1 MRGYF
6 GFILAFLAIQNNL
19 FAAEAGMPQLDPKY
33 WASQAFWLIL
43 VFTILYI
50 SIAKFYLPKIKDN
63 LDNREN
69 RIKDDLNDAN
79 KFKEL
84 SEIKLKEYEKILEEA
99 KKEVIKIQIESKN
112 ILEKDIQTK
121 KGAIEKEIE
130 KEIAKAQKEISDLKK
145 NSISDIQKI
154 SENIASNIIE
164 TISGD
169 KLNESS
175 IKAAVEDVS
184 KKNLGKYL

>member
-1 MRGYF
+1 MNKYF
-6 GFILAFLAIQNNL
+6 GFIIALFAIQNNL

-43 VFTILYI
+43 VFTVLYI
-50 SIAKFYLPKIKDN
+50 SIAKFYLPKIKSN
-63 LDNREN
+63 LDNRES
-69 RIKDDLNDAN
+69 RIKDDIEDAN
-79 KFKEL
+79 KFNEL
-84 SEIKLKEYEKILEEA
+84 SDSKLKEYEKILENA
-99 KKEVIKIQIESKN
+99 KKEVIKIHIESKN
-112 ILEKDIQTK
+112 LLDKEIQTK
-121 KGAIEKEIE
+121 KNTIEKEIE
-130 KEIAKAQKEISDLKK
+130 KEITKAQKEIGDLKK

-154 SENIASNIIE
+154 SENIASSIIE

-175 IKAAVEDVS
+175 IKAAVEDIS

>member
-1 MRGYF
+1 MKSYF
-6 GFILAFLAIQNNL
+6 SLIIAMFAIQNDL

-33 WASQAFWLIL
+33 WASQGFWLIL

-50 SIAKFYLPKIKDN
+50 SIAKFYLPKIKNN

-69 RIKDDLNDAN
+69 RIKDDLDDAN

-84 SEIKLKEYEKILEEA
+84 SESKLKEYEKILENA
-99 KKEVIKIQIESKN
+99 RKEVIKIHIESKN
-112 ILEKDIQTK
+112 TLDKDIKTK
-121 KGAIEKEIE
+121 KETIEKEIE
-130 KEIAKAQKEISDLKK
+130 KEILKAQKEISDLKK
-145 NSISDIQKI
+145 NSITDIQKI

-164 TISGD
+164 SISGD
-169 KLNESS
+169 KLNENS

>member
-1 MRGYF
+1 MKRYF
-6 GFILAFLAIQNNL
+6 SLIITILVIQNDL
-19 FAAEAGMPQLDPKY
+19 LAAEAGMPQLNPKY

-50 SIAKFYLPKIKDN
+50 SVAKFYLPKIKNN

-69 RIKDDLNDAN
+69 KIKDDLEDAN
-79 KFKEL
+79 KSKEL
-84 SEIKLKEYEKILEEA
+84 SELKLREYEKILENA
-99 KKEVIKIQIESKN
+99 KKEVIKIHIDSKN
-112 ILEKDIQTK
+112 LLDKDIQTK
-121 KGAIEKEIE
+121 KSAIEKEIE
-130 KEIAKAQKEISDLKK
+130 KEIAKAQKEINDLKK

-169 KLNESS
+169 KLNENS
-175 IKAAVEDVS
+175 IKAAVEDIS

>member
-1 MRGYF
+1 MKHLPSLL
-6 GFILAFLAIQNNL
+6 IAVLAIRSDL
-19 FAAEAGMPQLDPKY
+19 FAAEVGMPQLDPKY

-50 SIAKFYLPKIKDN
+50 SIAKFYLPKIKNN

-69 RIKDDLNDAN
+69 RIKDDLEDAN

-84 SEIKLKEYEKILEEA
+84 SESKLKEYEKILENA
-99 KKEVIKIQIESKN
+99 KKEVIKIHIESKN
-112 ILEKDIQTK
+112 TLDKDIKTK
-121 KGAIEKEIE
+121 KETIEKEIE
-130 KEIAKAQKEISDLKK
+130 KEIIKAQKEISDLKK
-145 NSISDIQKI
+145 NSITDIQKI

-164 TISGD
+164 SISGD
-169 KLNESS
+169 KLNENS
-175 IKAAVEDVS
+175 IKAAVEDIS

>member
-63 LDNREN
+63 LDNRES
-69 RIKDDLNDAN
+69 RIKNDLDDAN

-84 SEIKLKEYEKILEEA
+84 SESKFKEYEKILENA
-99 KKEVIKIQIESKN
+99 KNEVIKIHIESKN
-112 ILEKDIQTK
+112 ILDKDIK
-121 KGAIEKEIE
+121 KKRESVEKEIE
-130 KEIAKAQKEISDLKK
+130 KEILKAQKEIRDLKK

-175 IKAAVEDVS
+175 VKATVEDVS

>member
-1 MRGYF
+1 MKQLLSL
-6 GFILAFLAIQNNL
+6 FIAVLAIRSDL
-19 FAAEAGMPQLDPKY
+19 FAAEVGMPQLDPKY

-50 SIAKFYLPKIKDN
+50 SIAKFYLPKIKNN

-69 RIKDDLNDAN
+69 KIKNDLDDAN

-84 SEIKLKEYEKILEEA
+84 SELKLKEYEKILENA
-99 KKEVIKIQIESKN
+99 KKEIAKIHLESKN
-112 ILEKDIQTK
+112 KLDKDIQLK
-121 KGAIEKEIE
+121 KGTVEKEIE
-130 KEIAKAQKEISDLKK
+130 KEIIKAQKEISDIKK

-154 SENIASNIIE
+154 SGNIASNIIE
-164 TISGD
+164 KISGE

-175 IKAAVEDVS
+175 IKAVVEDIS

>member
-1 MRGYF
+1 MKRYF
-6 GFILAFLAIQNNL
+6 NYLIAVFAIQNNL
-19 FAAEAGMPQLDPKY
+19 FAAEAGMPQLDPRY

-50 SIAKFYLPKIKDN
+50 SISKFYLPKIKKN
-63 LDNREN
+63 LDDREN
-69 RIKDDLNDAN
+69 KIKDDLEDAY

-84 SEIKLKEYEKILEEA
+84 TEAKMKEYEKILENA
-99 KKEVIKIQIESKN
+99 KKEVIKIQLESKN
-112 ILEKDIQTK
+112 LLDKDIKTK
-121 KGAIEKEIE
+121 KETIEKEIE
-130 KEIAKAQKEISDLKK
+130 KEILKAHREINDLKK
-145 NSISDIQKI
+145 GSISDIQKI

-164 TISGD
+164 VISGD

-184 KKNLGKYL
+184 KKNIGKYL

>member
-1 MRGYF
+1 MDRYLS
-6 GFILAFLAIQNNL
+6 FIIALLAIQNYS
-19 FAAEAGMPQLDPKY
+19 FAAEVGMPQLDPKY

-50 SIAKFYLPKIKDN
+50 SIAKFYLPKIKNN

-69 RIKDDLNDAN
+69 KIKDDLEDAN
-79 KFKEL
+79 KFKDL
-84 SEIKLKEYEKILEEA
+84 SESKLKEYEKILEDA
-99 KKEVIKIQIESKN
+99 KKEVIKIHVDSKN
-112 ILEKDIQTK
+112 KLDRDIQIK
-121 KGAIEKEIE
+121 KLAIEKEIE
-130 KEIAKAQKEISDLKK
+130 KEITKAQKDISELKK

-154 SENIASNIIE
+154 SENITSNIIE

-175 IKAAVEDVS
+175 IKAAVEEIT
-184 KKNLGKYL
+184 KKNQSKYL

>member
-1 MRGYF
+1 MNRYF
-6 GFILAFLAIQNNL
+6 GFFIALLAIQNDL

-43 VFTILYI
+43 VFTVLYI
-50 SIAKFYLPKIKDN
+50 SIAKFYLPKIKSN

-69 RIKDDLNDAN
+69 RIKDDIEDAN
-79 KFKEL
+79 KFNEL
-84 SEIKLKEYEKILEEA
+84 SDSKLKEYEKILENA
-99 KKEVIKIQIESKN
+99 KKEVIKIHIESKN
-112 ILEKDIQTK
+112 LLDKEIQTK
-121 KGAIEKEIE
+121 KNTIEKEIE
-130 KEIAKAQKEISDLKK
+130 KEITKAQKEIGDLKK

-154 SENIASNIIE
+154 SENIASSIIE

-175 IKAAVEDVS
+175 IKAAVEDIS

>member
-1 MRGYF
+1 MKRYF
-6 GFILAFLAIQNNL
+6 SLIITILVIQNDL
-19 FAAEAGMPQLDPKY
+19 LAAEAGMPQLNPKY

-50 SIAKFYLPKIKDN
+50 SVAKFYLPKIKNN

-69 RIKDDLNDAN
+69 KIKDDLEDAN
-79 KFKEL
+79 KSKEL
-84 SEIKLKEYEKILEEA
+84 SELKLREYEKILENA
-99 KKEVIKIQIESKN
+99 KKEVIKIHRDSKN
-112 ILEKDIQTK
+112 LLDKDIQTK
-121 KGAIEKEIE
+121 KSAIEKEIE
-130 KEIAKAQKEISDLKK
+130 KEIAKAQKEINDLKK

-169 KLNESS
+169 KLNENS
-175 IKAAVEDVS
+175 IKAAVEDIS

>member
-1 MRGYF
+1 MSRYF
-6 GFILAFLAIQNNL
+6 GLIIALSATRNNL

-50 SIAKFYLPKIKDN
+50 SIAKFYLPKIKNN
-63 LDNREN
+63 LDNRDN
-69 RIKDDLNDAN
+69 RIKSDLDDAN

-84 SEIKLKEYEKILEEA
+84 SESKLREYEKILEDA
-99 KKEVIKIQIESKN
+99 KKEVIKIQSESKN
-112 ILEKDIQTK
+112 ILNKEIQK
-121 KGAIEKEIE
+121 KKEVIEKEIE
-130 KEIAKAQKEISDLKK
+130 KEIIKSQKEIGDLKK

-175 IKAAVEDVS
+175 VKATVEDVS